1 MSDLYRKNPITANGS
16 YDLAV
21 NMGDVYLFT
30 LKGTFGGA
38 TVAMTILSNVDKS
51 SFDSVTDGSWT
62 AETEQTL
69 IPSGS
74 LVRLTVTNA
83 SGSTSIRTTFVPIS

>member
-1 MSDLYRKNPITANGS
+1 MTANGD
-16 YDLAV
+16 YDITVKPGKPL
-21 NMGDVYLFT
+21 LFT
-30 LKGTFGGA
+30 LKGVFGGA
-38 TVAMTILSNVDKS
+38 TVVMTVESDIVNDQ
-51 SFDSVTDGSWT
+51 FDSVTNGSWT

-69 IPSGS
+69 IPSGT